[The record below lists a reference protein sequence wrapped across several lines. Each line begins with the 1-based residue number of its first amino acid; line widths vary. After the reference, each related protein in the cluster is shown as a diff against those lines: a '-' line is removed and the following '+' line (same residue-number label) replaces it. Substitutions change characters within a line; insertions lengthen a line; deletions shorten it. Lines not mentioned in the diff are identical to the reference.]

1 MLRQLFI
8 IASLWL
14 GAYGDSNCE
23 TYCVCTYTAGPVQ
36 CVAPISGGRRHDCN
50 GYCHD
55 RACGG
60 VDPGRQ
66 ACRLWNNGYCD
77 YNGYQYTEGRG
88 GYNVKY
94 CHEDSSLNSCDHD
107 CPPQASPAELFA
119 LPGPAA

>member
-14 GAYGDSNCE
+14 GAYGDNNCNSD
-23 TYCVCTYTAGPVQ
+23 CVCTYSNNGIQ
-36 CVAPISGGRRHDCN
+36 CIAQITGIHRHDCK

-60 VDPGRQ
+60 VDNNRQ
-66 ACRLWNNGYCD
+66 SCRLWNNGYCD
-77 YNGYQYTEGRG
+77 DNGGAYTRGRG
-88 GYNVKY
+88 GYYVGY
-94 CHEDSSLNSCDHD
+94 CNERAEYNSCNHD
-107 CPPQASPAELFA
+107 CPGHASPAELFA